1 MTDKEKQ
8 RSGQLYNPTASDI
21 CTMRKHGTDLLRQ
34 FNFCEDSDEQKKILQ
49 MLFSEIGENVRVNR
63 PFYIDFGCHTHI
75 GNRYRNKPELYF
87 FGCCGYFHW
96 QSGFNRT

>member
-34 FNFCEDSDEQKKILQ
+34 FNFCEDSRRTEKDIA
-49 MLFSEIGENVRVNR
+49 NA
-63 PFYIDFGCHTHI
+63 
-75 GNRYRNKPELYF
+75 F
-87 FGCCGYFHW
+87 F
-96 QSGFNRT
+96 